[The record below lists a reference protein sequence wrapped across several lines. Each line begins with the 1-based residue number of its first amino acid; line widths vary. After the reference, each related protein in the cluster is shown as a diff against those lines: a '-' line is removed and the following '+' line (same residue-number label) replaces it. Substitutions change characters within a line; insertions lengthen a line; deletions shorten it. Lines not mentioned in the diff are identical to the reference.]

1 MNWSVGAGLPVSWLT
16 GGPMDFTIPSAVE
29 NYRARIAA
37 FVERELIPL
46 EADPHAYDPHENI
59 RLDLLSDL
67 RGKARAEGLWCLQ
80 LKPETGRGT
89 RQDRHGGVLRG

>member
-1 MNWSVGAGLPVSWLT
+1 
-16 GGPMDFTIPSAVE
+16 MDFTIPSAVE

-59 RLDLLSDL
+59 RLDLLSEL
-67 RGKARAEGLWCLQ
+67 RGKRGRRGCGASSSSRRRAAPASARSAWRCA
-80 LKPETGRGT
+80 T
-89 RQDRHGGVLRG
+89 RR